1 MWYKGDYRVIFRHEM
16 SPSQKKIED
25 ALKTMAKKGVVV
37 EISECNDV
45 GTMSVVVLQKRIREN
60 ELTAWATLGVAYSFC
75 RASDFFKKKKGS
87 EIAYARAVKQLEI
100 IDHIAVFAELWNN
113 NGK

>member
-25 ALKTMAKKGVVV
+25 ALKTMAKNGIVV

-75 RASDFFKKKKGS
+75 RASDHFKKKTGS
-87 EIAYARAVKQLEI
+87 EIAYTRAVTQLKNTEDI
-100 IDHIAVFAELWNN
+100 VVFAKLWND